1 MKLYQHSAIRFQ
13 GVVLSSAQR
22 QLYLQPEKKITIAL
36 FELANLFAIA
46 RMLVRDRNK
55 LLCLMIVCVVTGL
68 SFN

>member
-1 MKLYQHSAIRFQ
+1 
-13 GVVLSSAQR
+13 VVLSSTQR
-22 QLYLQPEKKITIAL
+22 QLYLQQKEITIAL

-55 LLCLMIVCVVTGL
+55 LVCLMVVYDVTGL